1 MFFSEHRLKMTSLR
15 IGKHRIVKN
24 IASLRK
30 VNIAHP
36 YLRHCR
42 LVCCLGCRRE
52 MGTGRLQLSAASS
65 DSKWSLVTAR
75 WRSGGSGVD
84 HPAISAVAP
93 PFARCRVRFRLRP
106 CSAPLVR
113 AQRIVATSRGLAN
126 FLYRRLPFLSGGQY
140 SAQRRTLMYALDGP
154 RCTPT
159 SRLLCSTHTC
169 TAKTHRGDKIL
180 TSLPTGNRFAS
191 LW

>member
-1 MFFSEHRLKMTSLR
+1 MRERDGHREAATLRSLLRLKMVAS
-15 IGKHRIVKN
+15 HRQV
-24 IASLRK
+24 A
-30 VNIAHP
+30 
-36 YLRHCR
+36 
-42 LVCCLGCRRE
+42 LGWPCY
-52 MGTGRLQLSAASS
+52 AA
-65 DSKWSLVTAR
+65 A
-75 WRSGGSGVD
+75 VD

-140 SAQRRTLMYALDGP
+140 SAQRRALMYALDGP
-154 RCTPT
+154 RCTPPPLTT

-169 TAKTHRGDKIL
+169 TAKTNRGDKII
-180 TSLPTGNRFAS
+180 TSLPTGKPFCLS
-191 LW
+191 LVKRRLMRVKCHKKGGKMSLQ

>member
-1 MFFSEHRLKMTSLR
+1 
-15 IGKHRIVKN
+15 
-24 IASLRK
+24 
-30 VNIAHP
+30 
-36 YLRHCR
+36 
-42 LVCCLGCRRE
+42 

-140 SAQRRTLMYALDGP
+140 SAQRRALMYALDGP
-154 RCTPT
+154 RCTPPPLTT

-180 TSLPTGNRFAS
+180 TSLPTGKPFCLS
-191 LW
+191 LVKRRLMRVKCHKKEKCLFSKTA